1 MSRTLLHRLLPH
13 PPAVRHSSQVQM
25 NDTNGRSK
33 GWGKVLFVS
42 VELADRARV
51 VVNRTVLDERKI
63 SVRFDSKHV

>member
-1 MSRTLLHRLLPH
+1 
-13 PPAVRHSSQVQM
+13 M